1 MITSYM
7 PGCWTQTSS
16 HILGRDKC
24 LLYLHLLSV
33 IFKGIVVDMHIT
45 DSFYANQ
52 VVKGGVIVDPHD

>member
-16 HILGRDKC
+16 HILGWDKW

-33 IFKGIVVDMHIT
+33 KFKGIVVDMHIT